1 MIAYLALR
9 YGIATGIADEEILR
23 RYDCKVVFESNSSI
37 VVHGRERGVGGESRR
52 ENLEVKEGN

>member
-1 MIAYLALR
+1 MFAYLALR

-37 VVHGRERGVGGESRR
+37 VVHDRVEEVSRV
-52 ENLEVKEGN
+52 EKI